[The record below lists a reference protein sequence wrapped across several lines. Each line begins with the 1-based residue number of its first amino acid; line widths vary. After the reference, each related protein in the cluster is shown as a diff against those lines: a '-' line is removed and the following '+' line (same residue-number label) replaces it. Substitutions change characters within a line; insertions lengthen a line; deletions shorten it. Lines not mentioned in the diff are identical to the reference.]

1 MKDNNNWLLP
11 DGVDESLPEEALRIE
26 NLRRVI
32 IDILSS
38 WGYRLVIPPM
48 IEYLESLLAG
58 MGEDLDLQTFKLTDQ
73 RSGRAMGVRA
83 DITPQIA
90 RIDAHRLPS
99 DDPQRFCYV
108 GPVVHTQPEKFAGSR
123 NPLQIGAE
131 IFGHKGIE
139 SDVEV
144 ISLLLECLSATGIP
158 KITLEVAHMEIFHG
172 ICAGQNFDLGCEQK
186 ILEALSKKDKATI
199 CELLEQADASEEVL
213 SHLTALLELNGGISV
228 LKDAKDKLANAS
240 SGVQRA
246 LEELS
251 QLSDILTTTIPYLDL
266 HIDLAEMRGYRY
278 HTGIMFAAYTAA
290 AGRAI
295 AWGGRYD
302 NTGKRLGRERGATGF
317 STDLKVLESLLSKGV
332 SETDIVYA
340 PEGYDKDLLKAINDC
355 RKRGLIVVQEL
366 PNQVGG
372 AANTG
377 CNKHLVKIN
386 DIWEIKAIS
395 G

>member
-1 MKDNNNWLLP
+1 M
-11 DGVDESLPEEALRIE
+11 
-26 NLRRVI
+26 

-99 DDPQRFCYV
+99 DIPQRFCYV

-144 ISLLLECLSATGIP
+144 ITLLLECLSAAGVP
-158 KITLEVAHMEIFHG
+158 KVTLEVAHMEIFHG
-172 ICAGQNFDLGCEQK
+172 ICEGQNFDLGFEQN
-186 ILEALSKKDKATI
+186 ILEALLKKDKSDLYV
-199 CELLEQADASEEVL
+199 LLEDADASEMVIR
-213 SHLTALLELNGGISV
+213 HLTALLELNGGVSV
-228 LKDAKDKLANAS
+228 LKTAKVKLAGAPD
-240 SGVQRA
+240 GVQNA

-251 QLSDILTTTIPYLDL
+251 QLSDIITTTIPHLDL
-266 HIDLAEMRGYRY
+266 HIDLAEMRAYRY
-278 HTGIMFAAYTAA
+278 HTGIMFAAYIAA

-302 NTGKRLGRERGATGF
+302 NIGRLFGRERGATGF
-317 STDLKVLESLLSKGV
+317 STDLKVLEGFLSKAT

-340 PEGYDKDLLKAINDC
+340 PEGYDKSLLEAISDC
-355 RKRGLIVVQEL
+355 RKKGTIVVQEL
-366 PNQVGG
+366 PNQTGDGVGL
-372 AANTG
+372 G
-377 CNKHLVKIN
+377 CNKFFVKI
-386 DIWEIKAIS
+386 DDVWEIKTIS
-395 G
+395 D

>member
-26 NLRRVI
+26 NIRRMI

-172 ICAGQNFDLGCEQK
+172 ICAGQNFDLGCEQR
-186 ILEALSKKDKATI
+186 ILEALSKKDKATL

-213 SHLTALLELNGGISV
+213 SHLMALLELNGGISV
-228 LKDAKDKLANAS
+228 LKDAKAKLARR
-240 SGVQRA
+240 VR
-246 LEELS
+246 
-251 QLSDILTTTIPYLDL
+251 T
-266 HIDLAEMRGYRY
+266 
-278 HTGIMFAAYTAA
+278 
-290 AGRAI
+290 
-295 AWGGRYD
+295 
-302 NTGKRLGRERGATGF
+302 
-317 STDLKVLESLLSKGV
+317 
-332 SETDIVYA
+332 
-340 PEGYDKDLLKAINDC
+340 AINL
-355 RKRGLIVVQEL
+355 GI
-366 PNQVGG
+366 
-372 AANTG
+372 
-377 CNKHLVKIN
+377 
-386 DIWEIKAIS
+386 
-395 G
+395 